1 MEGNTNCGHGTRYYP
16 VTSIISDWFDRR
28 RGLALGL
35 SAAGSSIGGIFWP
48 IVVDKLHRE
57 FGMKRALQGVGLI
70 PLVPLIVS
78 AFLVKERPGRVKI
91 TLRDFLRLRN
101 GSENSGFADSKGGG
115 ADARGI
121 LEGLKTVAQPRFLAL
136 SAALFFIFGGFLVPF
151 NYIPLF
157 AEYNGHKSM
166 GNILLAICYSGSAV
180 GRVGTGALADRLGT

>member
-1 MEGNTNCGHGTRYYP
+1 MLTVDTRYYP

-28 RGLALGL
+28 RDLALGL

-57 FGMKRALQGVGLI
+57 FGMKRALQGVALI
-70 PLVPLIVS
+70 PLIPLLIS
-78 AFLVKERPGRVKI
+78 ALLVKERAGRGKI
-91 TLRDFLRLRN
+91 TLRDLLRSRN
-101 GSENSGFADSKGGG
+101 SSEPPAFAGGKGGG
-115 ADARGI
+115 IGARGI
-121 LEGLKTVAQPRFLAL
+121 MKGLKTVAQPRFLAL

-157 AEYNGHKSM
+157 AGYNGHKSM
-166 GNILLAICYSGSAV
+166 SNILLAICYSGSAV